1 MTNIDAISLATV
13 VGGAG
18 APAAKKTTAP
28 STSSSSTPDAGA
40 DAITLGADAASGCL
54 SGISSK
60 LGGGSGAPN
69 WSQIGM
75 SCAAGALSGI
85 GSGLGKLFGGSSSS
99 TTSTKS
105 K

>member
-18 APAAKKTTAP
+18 AAAKKPATT
-28 STSSSSTPDAGA
+28 TSSPANPQQ
-40 DAITLGADAASGCL
+40 DAIQLGADAASGCL

-60 LGGGSGAPN
+60 LGGAGGAPN
-69 WSQIGM
+69 WSQIGV
-75 SCAAGALSGI
+75 SCAAGALSSL

-99 TTSTKS
+99 ATTKS

>member
-1 MTNIDAISLATV
+1 MMNIDAISLESV

-18 APAAKKTTAP
+18 APAKKTTTPAAP
-28 STSSSSTPDAGA
+28 SSSANQGQQ

-60 LGGGSGAPN
+60 LGGTGGPN
-69 WSQIGM
+69 WSQIGL
-75 SCAAGALSGI
+75 SCLGGALSGV
-85 GSGLGKLFGGSSSS
+85 GTGLGKLFGGSSSS
-99 TTSTKS
+99 TSTTKT